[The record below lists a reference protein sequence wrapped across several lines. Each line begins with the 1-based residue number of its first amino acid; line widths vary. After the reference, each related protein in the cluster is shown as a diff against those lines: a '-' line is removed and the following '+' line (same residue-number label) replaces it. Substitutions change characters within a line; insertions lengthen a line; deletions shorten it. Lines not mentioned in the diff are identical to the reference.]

1 MPRFGSYIAPVDE
14 KEIGSR
20 LQALRKRRGIT
31 QSEIAKMLGIEQPLV
46 SAYERGTIRMHG
58 AIVAAFAKA
67 LRVSADE
74 ILGLAPASTSDPL
87 KDRRFLRRLE
97 RIERL
102 PKRAKQTL
110 LKTIDAYVEGSERQA
125 RAS

>member
-1 MPRFGSYIAPVDE
+1 
-14 KEIGSR
+14 
-20 LQALRKRRGIT
+20 
-31 QSEIAKMLGIEQPLV
+31 
-46 SAYERGTIRMHG
+46 MHG

-74 ILGLAPASTSDPL
+74 ILGLAPANTSDPL

-102 PKRAKQTL
+102 PKRAKQIL